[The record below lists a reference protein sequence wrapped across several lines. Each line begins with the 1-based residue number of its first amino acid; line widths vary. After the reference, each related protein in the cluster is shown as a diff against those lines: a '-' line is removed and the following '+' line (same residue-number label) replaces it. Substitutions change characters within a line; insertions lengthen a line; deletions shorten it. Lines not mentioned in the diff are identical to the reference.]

1 MLHCGGGPGPNAIA
15 ALPALAAWVE
25 QNKAPDI
32 LVATKYQGDDPSAP
46 IQRQR
51 PLCSFPARAQWDG
64 QGDRSKL
71 ESYRCVAPKA

>member
-1 MLHCGGGPGPNAIA
+1 MM
-15 ALPALAAWVE
+15 
-25 QNKAPDI
+25 
-32 LVATKYQGDDPSAP
+32 
-46 IQRQR
+46 RQR